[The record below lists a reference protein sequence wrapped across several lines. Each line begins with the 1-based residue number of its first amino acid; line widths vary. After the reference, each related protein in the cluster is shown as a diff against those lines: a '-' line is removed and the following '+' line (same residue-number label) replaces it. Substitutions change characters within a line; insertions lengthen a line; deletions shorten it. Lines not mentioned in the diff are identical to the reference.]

1 MPSYTAKND
10 VEVGNRLDPSLGAL
24 SGRDNSLIISNIVA
38 ALNDLTESRDYSRR
52 LVSPEDSRVRPL
64 VVALNKFLGA
74 VERKDAHD
82 KEKLARLTTDFE
94 ITVRRWSQAD
104 RRLKEQVRNRE
115 AELGS
120 MRDAQTANLVQKWIN
135 EQHKK
140 EESLLRDARDDAQT
154 GLLP

>member
-1 MPSYTAKND
+1 MPSYSAKND

-52 LVSPEDSRVRPL
+52 LVSPEDSKVRPL
-64 VVALNKFLGA
+64 VLALNKFLGA
-74 VERKDAHD
+74 VETNDVHD
-82 KEKLARLTTDFE
+82 KEKLSRLATDIETTN
-94 ITVRRWSQAD
+94 RRLSQSD
-104 RRLKEQVRNRE
+104 KRLKEQVRDLK

-135 EQHKK
+135 E
-140 EESLLRDARDDAQT
+140 
-154 GLLP
+154 